1 MSDQAKAYRQKAEH
15 CERAGSL
22 ATTLDARLMY
32 ADLAQQW
39 RELAEQ
45 IELPD
50 QQTRRCDARARDKKQ
65 KDAAA
70 RCRRSARQGAHRR
83 GDGGSAACDGDDH
96 DALSHAGFL
105 EEGAE

>member
-32 ADLAQQW
+32 ADLAQRW

-45 IELPD
+45 IELLE
-50 QQTRRCDARARDKKQ
+50 QQRR
-65 KDAAA
+65 
-70 RCRRSARQGAHRR
+70 RR
-83 GDGGSAACDGDDH
+83 
-96 DALSHAGFL
+96 
-105 EEGAE
+105 